1 MAEPLPDQ
9 DEIDEIAERFL
20 EAMLAIAEFARPA
33 NDHRKLTYAHGI
45 AKALAHAQAAFIVE
59 RSAGYADRRQ
69 ELLDAATAAL
79 TAAVADMASG
89 R

>member
-1 MAEPLPDQ
+1 MADSLPNQ
-9 DEIDEIAERFL
+9 EEIDEIAERFL

-33 NDHRKLTYAHGI
+33 NEHRKLTYAHGI

-59 RSAGYADRRQ
+59 RSAGYGDRRQ
-69 ELLDAATAAL
+69 ELLDAAHLELA
-79 TAAVADMASG
+79 AAVADMASD